1 MANSITR
8 QLLIQEATRRG
19 WAYRVIGA
27 AGEILRI
34 DNGHKTISFMGSRPD
49 QSSANGRQITISKAL
64 TLAFVESLG
73 YAVPAY
79 QLISSPD
86 QLASFLENYTPIV
99 IKPADSGQSKGVT
112 VGISTQDEAAVAYHA
127 AQQYSDT
134 IVAQQQ
140 IGGKLYRIF
149 VLHGSVP
156 VVTERSAATVMGDGV
171 RTVEQLIITLN
182 QDPRRGEAS
191 DTPMKRVD
199 PEKARQYL
207 GDKLFHTVLLD
218 GQHQRVGAIES
229 VSEGGEARN
238 CTDEVH
244 SGWIEVAVNIT
255 NALGLFVAGFDIMTE
270 DIASPP
276 PADYLPLL
284 EINSMPGLK
293 IHEFPSRGEPVSL
306 ASMLLDKAFE

>member
-8 QLLIQEATRRG
+8 QLLIQETVRRG
-19 WAYRVIGA
+19 WTYQIIGEA
-27 AGEILRI
+27 AEILRI
-34 DNGHKTISFMGSRPD
+34 SDGHKTISFMGSRPD
-49 QSSANGRQITISKAL
+49 QSSANGRQITISKTL

-86 QLASFLENYTPIV
+86 QLALFLESYTPIV

-112 VGISTQDEAAVAYHA
+112 VGISTRDEAVAAYHA
-127 AQQYSDT
+127 ARHYSDAV
-134 IVAQQQ
+134 VAQQQ
-140 IGGKLYRIF
+140 IRGKLYRIF
-149 VLHGSVP
+149 VVAGSVP
-156 VVTERSAATVMGDGV
+156 VVTERSAAAVIGDGV
-171 RTVEQLIITLN
+171 QTVEQLIVALN

-207 GDKLFHTVLLD
+207 GDELFHTVLPD

-238 CTDEVH
+238 CNDEVH
-244 SGWIEVAVNIT
+244 SGWIEVAISIT

-270 DIASPP
+270 DISMP
-276 PADYLPLL
+276 PADSYLPLL

-293 IHEFPSRGEPVSL
+293 IHEFPSQGEPVSL
-306 ASMLLDKAFE
+306 ASLLLDKAFE